1 MSPVGDK
8 EGSLTR
14 HFMLADIPGAVAAMP
29 QPATLADAQAAL
41 DSVGNQHGALA
52 ARLFAFEGVSAEQTP
67 TAASAVLEDAMVT
80 ACRNHDP
87 AALLLVWCAL
97 VMADH
102 RVGDAVE
109 NFLTGSDG
117 KLDASH
123 FDGTQLEQYLSAR
136 GVGSA
141 DKAASNLL
149 RWFETAGLVVP
160 RRHGPTIIG
169 FDQQLPTAHAAAG
182 LAQLVAD
189 RMAAHRLRPAPG
201 ADPVALALGIGAN
214 RWLNLTPGEFEAA
227 AKPPPQ
233 LGAPTP
239 RPAVPAHL
247 AELHRELYRKGQVI
261 LQGPPGTGK
270 TYLAHDFV
278 SWFTAA
284 LDGQSR
290 LATLVEG
297 LPDHE
302 RTPRRVAEVAANM
315 GLAGVWDIVQ
325 FHPSL
330 TYDDF
335 VRSLRAEPVAGG
347 VTFVPT
353 NRIFGFVCEV
363 GRHLASMGAAV
374 EVLLL
379 IDEINRADISK
390 VLGELIYGLEYRDEP
405 VTTPYVVDGSASL
418 VVPKNLYVV
427 GTMNTADRSIAL
439 IDYALRRRFVY
450 LDVTPDRGVISG
462 WQRFA
467 GQASQD
473 GALALF
479 DAATRLFEGSAELR
493 TIQVGHSY
501 FLSDGAATVD
511 DDADVIAR
519 RFAYEVVPLLFEYEA
534 EGRFQ
539 ALGLD
544 ALFDDLALVTRP
556 LDGAV
561 NQIDLV
567 AEVRD
572 RILAGTLGPAPPA
585 APAATTTAVPAAPAT
600 PVPAPAD
607 TDEEPAP
614 ASDDNTP

>member
-14 HFMLADIPGAVAAMP
+14 HFMLADIPGAVAGLP

-41 DSVGNQHGALA
+41 DSVGTQHGALA
-52 ARLFAFEGVSAEQTP
+52 VRLFVFEGIQAEQTP
-67 TAASAVLEDAMVT
+67 TSTSVVFEDEMVT

-87 AALLLVWCAL
+87 AAPLLVWCAL
-97 VMADH
+97 IMGDH

-109 NFLTGSDG
+109 TFLTGPDG
-117 KLDASH
+117 KLDPSH

-136 GVGSA
+136 GIGSA
-141 DKAASNLL
+141 DKAASNIL

-169 FDQQLPTAHAAAG
+169 FDQQLPTSHAAAA
-182 LAQLVAD
+182 LARLVAD
-189 RMAAHRLRPAPG
+189 RMSAHRVRPAPG
-201 ADPVALALGIGAN
+201 ADPVALALGVGAN
-214 RWLNLTPGEFEAA
+214 RWLNLTPGEFETAA
-227 AKPPPQ
+227 RPSA
-233 LGAPTP
+233 LAPAPAP
-239 RPAVPAHL
+239 RPPVPPHL

-270 TYLAHDFV
+270 TYLARKFV
-278 SWFTAA
+278 SWFTAGSDSPA
-284 LDGQSR
+284 HLASLLD
-290 LATLVEG
+290 G

-302 RTPRRVAEVAANM
+302 RTPRRVAEIVAAS
-315 GLAGVWDIVQ
+315 GLAGIWDIVQ

-353 NRIFGFVCEV
+353 NRLFGFVCEV
-363 GRHLASMGAAV
+363 GRHLVNLGAGT

-379 IDEINRADISK
+379 VDEINRADISK
-390 VLGELIYGLEYRDEP
+390 VLGELIYGLEYRGEP
-405 VTTPYVVDGSASL
+405 VTTPYVVGGSASL
-418 VVPKNLYVV
+418 VVPANLFVV

-450 LDVTPDRGVISG
+450 LDVTPDRSVIANFPG
-462 WQRFA
+462 FA
-467 GQASQD
+467 GHISQD

-479 DAATRLFEGSAELR
+479 DATARLFEGSAELR

-501 FLSDGAATVD
+501 FLSDGAGGTVHE
-511 DDADVIAR
+511 DAEVIAR
-519 RFAYEVVPLLFEYEA
+519 RFSYEVVPLLFEYEA

-539 ALGLD
+539 SLGLD
-544 ALFDDLALVTRP
+544 ALFEELALVTRP

-561 NQIDLV
+561 DQQQLIT
-567 AEVRD
+567 EVRD
-572 RILAGTLGPAPPA
+572 RIAAGTLGTSTVAQSA
-585 APAATTTAVPAAPAT
+585 APAAGATAGS
-600 PVPAPAD
+600 PAPDQVETAD
-607 TDEEPAP
+607 DE
-614 ASDDNTP
+614 TP